1 MIIKTDR
8 SRIESA
14 TCPAKRWWEYEHPTG
29 GDVHGLRPQ
38 KPNVALSVG
47 TGVHAGV
54 EHLLR
59 NLQQFGYGNSS
70 DAWLEGAIQSGIA
83 AYQAAV
89 GAIIPQQVFN
99 PLSSLDEM
107 ELRLFPTPA
116 AELDEAA
123 TPYEIAEGMAHVEAL
138 IRAFYLSRRGL
149 SWIAENYEVVDVETE
164 HEWSL
169 RVVAEKRGLLDEAS
183 ILGDINADVVMMSRL
198 DGVLRSKSDGMLYVF
213 ELKTAKTLDTRTLR
227 QLQYDDQGLA
237 QSLAAEDKYNEPI
250 AGEQRLYLLKDEK
263 RSDTDN
269 RYRFASPLIR
279 PYVQYGMTPSDAQ
292 IEPLYDKPGGGRLGK
307 GFRRQNIWE
316 VGQLGIARWLERL
329 NSRWPEVIDQRV
341 VPLDIVVRTEEDVD
355 SWILTTLER
364 EVEVAFKADTL
375 RFGLLS
381 GEHNLS
387 EITRAFH
394 RQFGKRRKLCAYP
407 SPCPF
412 IGLCHEGKGLALLAG
427 EVQPEEVGFVRRIA
441 NHPGEVE
448 INVENN

>member
-1 MIIKTDR
+1 
-8 SRIESA
+8 
-14 TCPAKRWWEYEHPTG
+14 
-29 GDVHGLRPQ
+29 
-38 KPNVALSVG
+38 
-47 TGVHAGV
+47 
-54 EHLLR
+54 
-59 NLQQFGYGNSS
+59 
-70 DAWLEGAIQSGIA
+70 
-83 AYQAAV
+83 
-89 GAIIPQQVFN
+89 
-99 PLSSLDEM
+99 
-107 ELRLFPTPA
+107 
-116 AELDEAA
+116 
-123 TPYEIAEGMAHVEAL
+123 
-138 IRAFYLSRRGL
+138 
-149 SWIAENYEVVDVETE
+149 
-164 HEWSL
+164 
-169 RVVAEKRGLLDEAS
+169 
-183 ILGDINADVVMMSRL
+183 
-198 DGVLRSKSDGMLYVF
+198 
-213 ELKTAKTLDTRTLR
+213 
-227 QLQYDDQGLA
+227 
-237 QSLAAEDKYNEPI
+237 
-250 AGEQRLYLLKDEK
+250 LKDEK

-427 EVQPEEVGFVRRIA
+427 EAQPEEVGFVRRIA